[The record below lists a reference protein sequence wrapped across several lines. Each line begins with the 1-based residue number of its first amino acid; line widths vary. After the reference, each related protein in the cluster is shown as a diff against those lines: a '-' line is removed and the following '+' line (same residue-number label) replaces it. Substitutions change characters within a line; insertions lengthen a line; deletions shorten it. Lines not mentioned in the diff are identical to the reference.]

1 MTPDELAFYKRMS
14 ADPDDDLPRLA
25 FADWLDEHGLAD
37 RAEFVR
43 LQIDRVRNHPS
54 DPPSARERELLDA
67 HRADW
72 LTEVPPGFRDGA
84 EFARGFVAK
93 VQCDA
98 TALLTRPTPVVVA
111 PVEDMTIVVTAL
123 DLSMELVTPPPLT
136 LPLKALTVQC
146 EPFVGHAVAMYL
158 ERFGPQYPRL
168 ERLTIRDI
176 GFSDYG
182 VRMTT
187 PALFPRLTAL
197 DLCHCGITDA
207 GADILIASP
216 WPGRLTE
223 LRLDDNRWITPP
235 KLARLRAAF
244 GPALVG

>member
-25 FADWLDEHGLAD
+25 FADWLDEHGRAD

-43 LQIDRVRNHPS
+43 LQIDRFRTRPS
-54 DPPSARERELLDA
+54 DPPSARERELLA
-67 HRADW
+67 ANRADW
-72 LTEVPPGFRDGA
+72 LAEVPAGFREDA
-84 EFARGFVAK
+84 EFARGFVAR

-98 TALLTRPTPVVVA
+98 TALLTRPTPVVIA

-136 LPLKALTVQC
+136 LPLKALTIDCQ
-146 EPFVGHAVAMYL
+146 PFVGPAVALYL
-158 ERFGPQYPRL
+158 QRFGPQYPLL
-168 ERLTIRDI
+168 ERLTIRDV
-176 GFSDYG
+176 GFSDFG
-182 VRMTT
+182 VQLTT

-197 DLCHCGITDA
+197 DLIHCGVTDA
-207 GADILIASP
+207 GADALLASA

-223 LRLDDNRWITPP
+223 LRLADNHVSPP
-235 KLARLRAAF
+235 KLARLRAVF